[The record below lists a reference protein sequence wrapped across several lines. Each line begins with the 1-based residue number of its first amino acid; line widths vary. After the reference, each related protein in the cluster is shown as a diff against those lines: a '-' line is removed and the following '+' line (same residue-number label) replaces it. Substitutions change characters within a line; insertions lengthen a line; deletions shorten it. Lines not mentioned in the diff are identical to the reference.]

1 MILLQGYGDDC
12 NGTPENRKL
21 SQADKD
27 ALLDIHNNLRYS
39 VGNILQK
46 YNNNVTDQRSRWDL
60 KQEVSLDHNLELQI

>member
-39 VGNILQK
+39 VGIFRN
-46 YNNNVTDQRSRWDL
+46 TTTMS
-60 KQEVSLDHNLELQI
+60 QIKGRAGI